1 MHSKILYQEFLL
13 YALFLRHVVCIW
25 MRKKLEPFHFLFEL
39 SHQQRNNINGIS
51 ARYKLFGVNGNKEII
66 MFKIFYSS
74 KYKIHVA
81 IALGGKTFK
90 IALRLVL

>member
-1 MHSKILYQEFLL
+1 MHSKILYQEFLR

-25 MRKKLEPFHFLFEL
+25 MRKKLEPYYFLCEL
-39 SHQQRNNINGIS
+39 SHQQRNNISGIS
-51 ARYKLFGVNGNKEII
+51 ARYKLFGVNGHKEII

-81 IALGGKTFK
+81 LELGGK
-90 IALRLVL
+90 AV